1 MFPKNQL
8 NWTHNMDDIAEI
20 KAFNSGIDAAIE
32 VVSGE
37 LWNDCRCPMCER
49 MREIIFDLK
58 QLKK

>member
-1 MFPKNQL
+1 
-8 NWTHNMDDIAEI
+8 MDDIAEI
-20 KAFNSGIDAAIE
+20 EAFNSGIDAAIE